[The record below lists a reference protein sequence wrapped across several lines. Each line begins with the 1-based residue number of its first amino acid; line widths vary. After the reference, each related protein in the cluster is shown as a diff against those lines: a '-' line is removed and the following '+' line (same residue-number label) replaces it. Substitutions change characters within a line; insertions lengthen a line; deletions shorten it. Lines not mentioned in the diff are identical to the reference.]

1 MKKIFVLLA
10 SSFLVASS
18 INAQTWEEW
27 FEQKNTQKK
36 YLLQQIAA
44 LQVYLNYAKKGYN
57 VVNKGITTV
66 RNIKKG
72 DFNLH
77 SDFFNSL
84 RNINPQISKYAK
96 VADIIAY
103 QVKVVKKFKLAM
115 VQIRETKQFTE
126 IELDYCN
133 QVFGNLLDECVKT
146 VDELIAVI
154 TAGELEMTDDE
165 RLKRIDMI
173 YSDMQDKYS
182 FSCSFCEEMV
192 LLAVQRMG
200 EQIEV
205 NRSKIINGVK

>member
-1 MKKIFVLLA
+1 MKRIFVLLT

-18 INAQTWEEW
+18 IKAQTWEEW

-126 IELDYCN
+126 TELDYCN

-205 NRSKIINGVK
+205 NRSKIINAVK